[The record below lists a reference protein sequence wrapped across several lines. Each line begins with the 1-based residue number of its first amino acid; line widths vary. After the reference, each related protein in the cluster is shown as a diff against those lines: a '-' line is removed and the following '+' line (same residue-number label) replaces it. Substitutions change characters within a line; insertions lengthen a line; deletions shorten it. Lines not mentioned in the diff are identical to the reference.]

1 MTKFMAK
8 VDKSDTDRCHIYRLN
23 DKGKPW
29 LHTCVMHVDDVIEL
43 FGEVVLGLDVEA
55 FSIDSVTIY
64 SEGE

>member
-8 VDKSDTDRCHIYRLN
+8 IDKHDSDRCHIYCLSM
-23 DKGKPW
+23 GKFW

-55 FSIDSVTIY
+55 FSINSVTIY
-64 SEGE
+64 PEGE